1 VQEEI
6 AGEVVAALKV
16 RLLPEQAMA
25 NAHRSGNV
33 EAYTKYLLG
42 NDLFARSTYGDWQRA
57 IPAYREAIALDPLY
71 AAAYAALAQSE
82 RLVADS
88 TGDAAG
94 MDQASAHADKAIALA
109 PDLADGYLARGVLR
123 FTFKRDWAGAQSDCE
138 KALALSPGESRVHR
152 VYGALMSA
160 LGRAPEAIAA
170 TRRSVDLD
178 PLSAGSWTQ
187 MGRLLNATGDYPAA
201 RQALDRALSIT
212 PDSERAHLHRGIN
225 SQLAGRAEEALS
237 DYRKTGK
244 YETAGVAMAEHT
256 LGHARESQ
264 AALDKAIAGFAQGAA
279 YQIAEVYAWRGERD
293 KAFEWLER
301 ALVQNDGG
309 LTSFRMDPLLASL
322 RGDARYQALL
332 EKMGQ
337 PR

>member
-1 VQEEI
+1 
-6 AGEVVAALKV
+6 
-16 RLLPEQAMA
+16 
-25 NAHRSGNV
+25 
-33 EAYTKYLLG
+33 
-42 NDLFARSTYGDWQRA
+42 
-57 IPAYREAIALDPLY
+57 
-71 AAAYAALAQSE
+71 
-82 RLVADS
+82 
-88 TGDAAG
+88 
-94 MDQASAHADKAIALA
+94 
-109 PDLADGYLARGVLR
+109 
-123 FTFKRDWAGAQSDCE
+123 
-138 KALALSPGESRVHR
+138 
-152 VYGALMSA
+152 MSA

-170 TRRSVDLD
+170 TRKSIDLD

-201 RQALDRALSIT
+201 RLALDRALSIT
-212 PDSERAHLHRGIN
+212 PDSERAHFHRGLN

-237 DYRKTGK
+237 DYRKSGK

-264 AALDKAIAGFAQGAA
+264 LALDQAIAGFAQGAA

-301 ALVQNDGG
+301 AVVQNDGG
-309 LTSFRMDPLLASL
+309 LSAFLMDPLLASL
-322 RGDARYQALL
+322 RDDVRYNVLL